1 VSPPDRIRLP
11 LRWQF
16 VPVEDKR
23 DRSVHWEWR
32 AFSQTGQLVM
42 SSERDFETLTECME
56 DAKEHGYGGA
66 P

>member
-23 DRSVHWEWR
+23 DRSVRWEWR
-32 AFSQTGQLVM
+32 AYSQAGNLAM
-42 SSERDFETLTECME
+42 SSSGNFETLTACME
-56 DAKEHGYGGA
+56 DAKEHGYGGT